1 MEVHLTDDWSYN
13 MEDFFKHYC
22 DGHVFEV
29 LVYETTGTGSKT
41 ALLAESNALA
51 RMEPML
57 AINNYWDKTED

>member
-1 MEVHLTDDWSYN
+1 

-41 ALLAESNALA
+41 ALLAESNLLA

>member
-1 MEVHLTDDWSYN
+1 

-41 ALLAESNALA
+41 ALLAESNLLA
-51 RMEPML
+51 RMEPMFAL
-57 AINNYWDKTED
+57 NNYWDKTED